1 MPQIINTNIAS
12 LNAQRNLEISQGAIQ
27 TSLERLSTGLR
38 INTAKD
44 DVAGFAMVD
53 RFTSQIRGLNQA
65 ARNANDGISVL
76 QVAEGAM
83 GESINILQRLREL
96 AIQATN
102 GTYTVA
108 DRDNFNKEVAQ
119 LQQELTRIADTT
131 QFGTQK
137 LLDGSFGQQSLQI
150 GANAEETI
158 DINLGSGFA
167 AEDNSGG
174 FAVTAEKLE
183 GFSDKSRTT
192 SFTANPGDSITLS
205 AIGGSSKTIS
215 LTDGISARDLATAYN
230 GLAELSGVKA
240 TTEINIGNFPTSAGD
255 VISITVGEITFSAT
269 ASSGNSSA
277 DIATKLLT
285 DLEQKGG
292 PPTGVTITADGSGGL
307 DIIDTDGDN
316 LAYKLDLTSSS
327 KITINDVE
335 FGDVDAGVFE
345 ITAIHTGSLDFTN
358 AVSTRDIELEFAGI
372 VSGGAITLGD
382 PLSVASIDLSTAEGA
397 QQAIGITD
405 AAITTIN
412 NSRADI
418 AAIQNRLEST
428 ISNLSNISENI
439 SAARSQIQDADFAE
453 ETANLTRNQILQ
465 QAGISILSQ
474 ANALPQQIL
483 ALLQ

>member
-1 MPQIINTNIAS
+1 
-12 LNAQRNLEISQGAIQ
+12 
-27 TSLERLSTGLR
+27 
-38 INTAKD
+38 
-44 DVAGFAMVD
+44 MV
-53 RFTSQIRGLNQA
+53 G
-65 ARNANDGISVL
+65 
-76 QVAEGAM
+76 
-83 GESINILQRLREL
+83 
-96 AIQATN
+96 
-102 GTYTVA
+102 
-108 DRDNFNKEVAQ
+108 K
-119 LQQELTRIADTT
+119 
-131 QFGTQK
+131 
-137 LLDGSFGQQSLQI
+137 
-150 GANAEETI
+150 
-158 DINLGSGFA
+158 
-167 AEDNSGG
+167 
-174 FAVTAEKLE
+174 
-183 GFSDKSRTT
+183 
-192 SFTANPGDSITLS
+192 
-205 AIGGSSKTIS
+205 
-215 LTDGISARDLATAYN
+215 
-230 GLAELSGVKA
+230 
-240 TTEINIGNFPTSAGD
+240 
-255 VISITVGEITFSAT
+255 ITFSAT

-316 LAYKLDLTSSS
+316 LAYELDLTSSS

-335 FGDVDAGVFE
+335 FGGGGDFE
-345 ITAIHTGSLDFTN
+345 ITLIHTGSLDFTN

>member
-137 LLDGSFGQQSLQI
+137 LLDGSLGQKSLQI

-167 AEDNSGG
+167 AEDLGG
-174 FAVTAEKLE
+174 YAVTAAKLD

-192 SFTANPGDSITLS
+192 GFTANPGDSITLS

-240 TTEINIGNFPTSAGD
+240 TTEVNIGDLPTSAGD
-255 VISITVGEITFSAT
+255 VISITVGEVTFSAT
-269 ASSGNSSA
+269 ASTGSTSA
-277 DIATKLLT
+277 TMVTQLLT
-285 DLEQKGG
+285 DLEQAGG
-292 PPTGVTITADGSGGL
+292 PPTGVTITADGNGGL
-307 DIIDTDGDN
+307 DIIDTDGDD
-316 LAYKLDLTSSS
+316 LIYKPDLSGSSS
-327 KITINDVE
+327 GITLNGAQIGNGFD
-335 FGDVDAGVFE
+335 
-345 ITAIHTGSLDFTN
+345 TTLIHTGSLDFTN
-358 AVSTRDIELEFAGI
+358 AVSTRDIELEFAGN

>member
-1 MPQIINTNIAS
+1 M
-12 LNAQRNLEISQGAIQ
+12 
-27 TSLERLSTGLR
+27 
-38 INTAKD
+38 
-44 DVAGFAMVD
+44 
-53 RFTSQIRGLNQA
+53 
-65 ARNANDGISVL
+65 
-76 QVAEGAM
+76 
-83 GESINILQRLREL
+83 
-96 AIQATN
+96 
-102 GTYTVA
+102 
-108 DRDNFNKEVAQ
+108 
-119 LQQELTRIADTT
+119 
-131 QFGTQK
+131 
-137 LLDGSFGQQSLQI
+137 
-150 GANAEETI
+150 
-158 DINLGSGFA
+158 
-167 AEDNSGG
+167 
-174 FAVTAEKLE
+174 
-183 GFSDKSRTT
+183 
-192 SFTANPGDSITLS
+192 
-205 AIGGSSKTIS
+205 
-215 LTDGISARDLATAYN
+215 
-230 GLAELSGVKA
+230 
-240 TTEINIGNFPTSAGD
+240 
-255 VISITVGEITFSAT
+255 GEITFSAT
-269 ASSGNSSA
+269 ASSGNSSE

-285 DLEQKGG
+285 DLEQTGG

-316 LAYKLDLTSSS
+316 LAYKVDLTNSS
-327 KITINDVE
+327 KITINDEVD
-335 FGDVDAGVFE
+335 FGGGGDFE
-345 ITAIHTGSLDFTN
+345 ITLIHTGSLDFTN

>member
-131 QFGTQK
+131 RFGTQR

-174 FAVTAEKLE
+174 FAVTAAELN
-183 GFSDKSRTT
+183 GFSENTAT
-192 SFTANPGDSITLS
+192 GFTANPGDSITLS
-205 AIGGSSKTIS
+205 AVGGSSTTIS
-215 LTDGISARDLATAYN
+215 LTDGLSAKDLATAYN

-240 TTEINIGNFPTSAGD
+240 TTEINIRNLPTSAGD
-255 VISITVGEITFSAT
+255 IVSLKVGEVPFSAT
-269 ASSGNSSA
+269 ASIGSTSDSMVTA
-277 DIATKLLT
+277 LLT
-285 DLEQKGG
+285 DLERAGG
-292 PPTGVTITADGSGGL
+292 PPTGVTITADGNGGL
-307 DIIDTDGDN
+307 DIIDTDGDD
-316 LAYKLDLTSSS
+316 LAFKLDLSDSAGG
-327 KITINDVE
+327 ITFND
-335 FGDVDAGVFE
+335 DQLPAGFDTTL
-345 ITAIHTGSLDFTN
+345 IRTGSLDFTN
-358 AVSTRDIELEFAGI
+358 AVSTRNIELEIAGI

>member
-131 QFGTQK
+131 QFGTQR

-255 VISITVGEITFSAT
+255 VISIMVGKITFSAT

-316 LAYKLDLTSSS
+316 LAYELDLTSSS

-335 FGDVDAGVFE
+335 FGGGGDFE
-345 ITAIHTGSLDFTN
+345 ITLIHTGSLDFTN

>member
-76 QVAEGAM
+76 QVAEGAT

-137 LLDGSFGQQSLQI
+137 LLDGSFGQRSLQI

-167 AEDNSGG
+167 AEDLGG
-174 FAVTAEKLE
+174 YAVTAAKLE

-192 SFTANPGDSITLS
+192 SFTPNPGDSITLS

-269 ASSGNSSA
+269 ASSSNSSA

-285 DLEQKGG
+285 DLEQAGG

-358 AVSTRDIELEFAGI
+358 AVSTRNIELEFIGI

-382 PLSVASIDLSTAEGA
+382 SLSVASIDLSTAEGA